1 MTAPEPTPAEPSS
14 LTESL
19 KNVVRFFKDHE
30 PGYQDHS
37 SKENQPDFDPSEVFD
52 LLKPE
57 RRQAVVDVLASIEEG
72 PISVSNLAEEVA
84 AIEYDCTP
92 TELSSQQRKRVYI
105 ALSQVH
111 LSRLAEAE
119 VVSYDDDR
127 MVVDKGPRFGELRR
141 VYTTLIDILT
151 QDR

>member
-1 MTAPEPTPAEPSS
+1 MTASEPTPAEPSS
-14 LTESL
+14 LIESL
-19 KNVVRFFKDHE
+19 KNVVRFFQYHE

-57 RRQAVVDVLASIEEG
+57 RRQAVVDVLASVEKG

-84 AIEYDCTP
+84 AIEYACTP

-111 LSRLAEAE
+111 LPRLAEAE
-119 VVSYDDDR
+119 IVSYDDDR
-127 MVVDKGPRFGELRR
+127 KLVDKGSRFRELRR
-141 VYTTLIDILT
+141 VYTILIDALT
-151 QDR
+151 EDR